1 MAPASGWAATTPC
14 SHSCRGRFDT
24 SGWARTAGA
33 SASSRS
39 SSKRRAFVDSA
50 RVVLRAGHGGRGSS
64 SFRHEPFVPRGGPDG
79 GDGGHGGS
87 IVLKATTQL
96 TDLSLYKR
104 RSRWQAE
111 PGADGA
117 GGRKTGRT
125 GADLELEV
133 PVGTLVL
140 DPEGGL
146 IADLAHPGATT
157 VVARGGAGGRG
168 NVHFKSSRRRAPD
181 YSEPGLKGEELA
193 VTLDLKLIADVGLV
207 GAPNAG
213 KSSLLSALTAARPQ
227 VANYP
232 FTTLDP
238 ALGVA
243 ESAGGRFVI
252 AEIPGLVEG
261 ASRGAGLG
269 HRFLRHAERTR
280 VLVYVVD
287 GSSAD
292 PWKDVASVMA
302 EVESFSPEL
311 ASRPHITVV
320 NKLDLKE
327 TQELRKRSR
336 RKGVLFVSALT
347 GAGLPELTDA
357 MVSAIASAP
366 EPRTPAR
373 PARIKLPVTGPNLM
387 VERKAWGFE
396 VQGGR
401 VEHLVE
407 HTNLDSE
414 GSLERFQTE
423 LDRLGVNEALEGA
436 GVEPGDTVRIG
447 GIEFEYQP

>member
-1 MAPASGWAATTPC
+1 
-14 SHSCRGRFDT
+14 
-24 SGWARTAGA
+24 
-33 SASSRS
+33 
-39 SSKRRAFVDSA
+39 VI
-50 RVVLRAGHGGRGSS
+50 LRAGHGGRGSS

-87 IVLKATTQL
+87 IELKATTQL
-96 TDLSLYKR
+96 TDLSLYKQ

-125 GADLELEV
+125 GADLVLDV

-140 DPEGGL
+140 DSEGGL
-146 IADLAHPGATT
+146 MADLALPGATA

-181 YSEPGLKGEELA
+181 YSEPGLKGEEIA

-243 ESAGGRFVI
+243 ESEGGRFVI

-292 PWKDVASVMA
+292 PWKDVEAVMT
-302 EVESFSPEL
+302 EVERFSPEL
-311 ASRPHITVV
+311 ARRPHITVV
-320 NKLDLKE
+320 NKLDLRE
-327 TQELRKRSR
+327 TQELRRRSR
-336 RKGVLFVSALT
+336 RKGVHFVSALT
-347 GAGLPELTDA
+347 GAGLPELRTA
-357 MVSAIASAP
+357 MVSAIATAP

-373 PARIKLPVTGPNLM
+373 PATIKLPVTSTNLL
-387 VERKAWGFE
+387 VERKSWGFE

-447 GIEFEYQP
+447 GVEFEYQP

>member
-1 MAPASGWAATTPC
+1 MSRA
-14 SHSCRGRFDT
+14 RFDT

-33 SASSRS
+33 SASSRTKPTTS
-39 SSKRRAFVDSA
+39 RHRAFVDSA

-87 IVLKATTQL
+87 ITLKATTQL

-125 GADLELEV
+125 GADLVLEV

-140 DPEGGL
+140 DAEGGL
-146 IADLAHPGATT
+146 IADLALPGATA

-181 YSEPGLKGEELA
+181 YSEPGLKGEELNA
-193 VTLDLKLIADVGLV
+193 TLDLKLIADVGLV

-213 KSSLLSALTAARPQ
+213 KSSLLAALTAARPQ

-243 ESAGGRFVI
+243 ESTGGRFVI

-292 PWKDVASVMA
+292 PWKDVSAVMA

-311 ASRPHITVV
+311 ARRPHITVV

-336 RKGVLFVSALT
+336 RKGVHFVSALT
-347 GAGLPELTDA
+347 GAGLPELRNA
-357 MVSAIASAP
+357 MVSAIATAP

-373 PARIKLPVTGPNLM
+373 PATIKLPVTGTNLV

>member
-1 MAPASGWAATTPC
+1 M
-14 SHSCRGRFDT
+14 
-24 SGWARTAGA
+24 
-33 SASSRS
+33 
-39 SSKRRAFVDSA
+39 
-50 RVVLRAGHGGRGSS
+50 
-64 SFRHEPFVPRGGPDG
+64 
-79 GDGGHGGS
+79 
-87 IVLKATTQL
+87 
-96 TDLSLYKR
+96 
-104 RSRWQAE
+104 
-111 PGADGA
+111 
-117 GGRKTGRT
+117 
-125 GADLELEV
+125 LEV

-140 DPEGGL
+140 DSEGGL
-146 IADLAHPGATT
+146 IADLALPGATS

-181 YSEPGLKGEELA
+181 YSEPGLKGEEIA
-193 VTLDLKLIADVGLV
+193 VILDLKLIADVGLV

-243 ESAGGRFVI
+243 ESEGGRFVI

-287 GSSAD
+287 GSAAD
-292 PWKDVASVMA
+292 PWKDIEAVMA
-302 EVESFSPEL
+302 EVEGFSPEL
-311 ASRPHITVV
+311 ARRPHITAV

-327 TQELRKRSR
+327 TQDLRKRSR
-336 RKGVLFVSALT
+336 RKGVHFVSALT
-347 GAGLPELTDA
+347 GAGLPELRSA

-373 PARIKLPVTGPNLM
+373 PATIQLPVTATNLV

-447 GIEFEYQP
+447 GVEFEYQP

>member
-1 MAPASGWAATTPC
+1 MAHKKGGGS
-14 SHSCRGRFDT
+14 SRNGRD
-24 SGWARTAGA
+24 SKPQMLGVKIYAGQAVGAGA
-33 SASSRS
+33 VLVRQRGTRIAPRP
-39 SSKRRAFVDSA
+39 RRG
-50 RVVLRAGHGGRGSS
+50 LGR
-64 SFRHEPFVPRGGPDG
+64 EPTPLP
-79 GDGGHGGS
+79 
-87 IVLKATTQL
+87 
-96 TDLSLYKR
+96 DLSLYKR
-104 RSRWQAE
+104 RSVWQAE

-125 GADLELEV
+125 GADLELDV

-140 DPEGGL
+140 DPDGGL
-146 IADLAHPGATT
+146 IADLAHPGATA

-193 VTLDLKLIADVGLV
+193 ATLDLKLIADVGLV

-213 KSSLLSALTAARPQ
+213 KSSLLSALTAARPE

-252 AEIPGLVEG
+252 GESPGLVEG

-269 HRFLRHAERTR
+269 HGFLRHAERTR

-292 PWKDVASVMA
+292 PWKDVAAVMA
-302 EVESFSPEL
+302 EVYSFSPEL
-311 ASRPHITVV
+311 AGRPHITAV

-327 TQELRKRSR
+327 TQQLRKRSR
-336 RKGVLFVSALT
+336 RKGVHFVSALT
-347 GAGLPELTDA
+347 GAGLAGLTEA
-357 MVSAIASAP
+357 MVSAIAKAA

-373 PARIKLPVTGPNLM
+373 AATIKRPVTGPNLV
-387 VERKAWGFE
+387 VERKASGFE
-396 VQGGR
+396 VQAGR

-414 GSLERFQTE
+414 GSLERFQT
-423 LDRLGVNEALEGA
+423 
-436 GVEPGDTVRIG
+436 
-447 GIEFEYQP
+447 

>member
-1 MAPASGWAATTPC
+1 MQARSSSASAGLGLPLARASVWAATTPC
-14 SHSCRGRFDT
+14 SHSCRARFDT

-33 SASSRS
+33 SASSRTS
-39 SSKRRAFVDSA
+39 TKRRAFVDSA
-50 RVVLRAGHGGRGSS
+50 HVVLRAGHGGRGSS

-87 IVLKATTQL
+87 IALKATTQL

-125 GADLELEV
+125 GADLVLEV

-146 IADLAHPGATT
+146 IADLAHPGASA

-181 YSEPGLKGEELA
+181 YSEPGPKGEELTA
-193 VTLDLKLIADVGLV
+193 TLDLKLIADVGLV
-207 GAPNAG
+207 GAPNVG
-213 KSSLLSALTAARPQ
+213 KSSLLSALTAARPE

-238 ALGVA
+238 ALG
-243 ESAGGRFVI
+243 
-252 AEIPGLVEG
+252 EG

-292 PWKDVASVMA
+292 PWKDVAAVMA

-311 ASRPHITVV
+311 AGRPHITVV

-336 RKGVLFVSALT
+336 RKGVHFASALT
-347 GAGLPELTDA
+347 GAGLRELTDA
-357 MVSAIASAP
+357 MLSAIASAP

-373 PARIKLPVTGPNLM
+373 LATIKLPVTSPNLV
-387 VERKAWGFE
+387 VERKTWGFE

-401 VEHLVE
+401 VEHLVQ

-414 GSLERFQTE
+414 GSLERFQIE
-423 LDRLGVNEALEGA
+423 LDRLGV
-436 GVEPGDTVRIG
+436 
-447 GIEFEYQP
+447 

>member
-1 MAPASGWAATTPC
+1 MQARSWFASAGPGLPPAPASGWAATTPC
-14 SHSCRGRFDT
+14 SHSCRARFDT

-79 GDGGHGGS
+79 GDGGHGGA

-104 RSRWQAE
+104 RSVWQAE
-111 PGADGA
+111 PGAD
-117 GGRKTGRT
+117 
-125 GADLELEV
+125 
-133 PVGTLVL
+133 
-140 DPEGGL
+140 
-146 IADLAHPGATT
+146 
-157 VVARGGAGGRG
+157 GAGGRG

-181 YSEPGLKGEELA
+181 YSEPGLKGEELTA
-193 VTLDLKLIADVGLV
+193 TLDLKLIADVGLV

-213 KSSLLSALTAARPQ
+213 KSSLLSALTAARPE

-292 PWKDVASVMA
+292 PWKDVAAVMA

-311 ASRPHITVV
+311 AGRPHITVV

-336 RKGVLFVSALT
+336 RKGVHFASALT
-347 GAGLPELTDA
+347 GAGLRELTDA
-357 MVSAIASAP
+357 MLSAIASAP

-373 PARIKLPVTGPNLM
+373 PATIKLPVTGTNLV

-401 VEHLVE
+401 VEHLVA
-407 HTNLDSE
+407 HTNLDSD